1 MITECKFSHDQ
12 IKKLSKEMVILVDTK
27 EKVNDHITNYFD
39 KKGIAY
45 KRQALDFGDYSFMLP
60 KVEGLT
66 SNELYFHKEIVIER
80 KNSLEE
86 LSGNL
91 GKNRDRFEKEFLKAR
106 NNGCSIHLMVENPQ
120 GYNDIM
126 RHNYNTDFKPVAYM
140 ASLKSFEQRYDL
152 KVQFIDKQYSGY
164 NIYSTFYYY
173 MRESCT
179 NVIRWLENDSVRL
192 QRYV

>member
-12 IKKLSKEMVILVDTK
+12 IKKLSKEMVVLVDTK
-27 EKVNDHITNYFD
+27 EKANDHITNYFD

-45 KRQALDFGDYSFMLP
+45 KRQSLDFGDYSFMLP
-60 KVEGLT
+60 QVEGLT
-66 SNELYFHKEIVIER
+66 SNELYFHKEIVVER

-86 LSGNL
+86 LSSNL
-91 GKNRDRFEKEFLKAR
+91 GKGRDRFEKEFLKAR

-126 RHNYNTDFKPVAYM
+126 KHNYNTDFKPVAYM

-152 KVQFIDKQYSGY
+152 KVQFIEPQYSGY

-173 MRESCT
+173 MRE
-179 NVIRWLENDSVRL
+179 RL
-192 QRYV
+192 H

>member
-86 LSGNL
+86 L
-91 GKNRDRFEKEFLKAR
+91 R
-106 NNGCSIHLMVENPQ
+106 
-120 GYNDIM
+120 
-126 RHNYNTDFKPVAYM
+126 
-140 ASLKSFEQRYDL
+140 
-152 KVQFIDKQYSGY
+152 
-164 NIYSTFYYY
+164 
-173 MRESCT
+173 
-179 NVIRWLENDSVRL
+179 SVRE
-192 QRYV
+192 RISKG